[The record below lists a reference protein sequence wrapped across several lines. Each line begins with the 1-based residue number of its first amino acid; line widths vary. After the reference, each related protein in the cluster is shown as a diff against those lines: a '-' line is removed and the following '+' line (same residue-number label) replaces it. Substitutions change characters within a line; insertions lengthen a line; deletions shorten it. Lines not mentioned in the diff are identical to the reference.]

1 MSAVKNKILFFI
13 SIIFCLSENAVAQQD
28 DSLMLRKIYNE
39 ILVNGKAYDWLS
51 DLTKTVGGRLSGSPQ
66 AAEAVKWRVK
76 KVEKEVP
83 VTVRLIVGN
92 VIRWGGGETKKGTMV
107 NITSKNKGSPVSG
120 SGIFVH

>member
-66 AAEAVKWRVK
+66 AAEAVKWKEKKKKEKGADSVWMENVK
-76 KVEKEVP
+76 VSQWVWGEKKEG
-83 VTVRLIVGN
+83 TIILSN
-92 VIRWGGGETKKGTMV
+92 CKKKE
-107 NITSKNKGSPVSG
+107 I
-120 SGIFVH
+120 

>member
-51 DLTKTVGGRLSGSPQ
+51 DLTKTVAGRLSGSPQ
-66 AAEAVKWRVK
+66 AAEAGKWTEK
-76 KVEKEVP
+76 KKKEAGADISYMQKV
-83 VTVRLIVGN
+83 
-92 VIRWGGGETKKGTMV
+92 KGTQCV
-107 NITSKNKGSPVSG
+107 RCVK
-120 SGIFVH
+120 